1 MLKAYFKRTEKACSF
16 ASTFRK
22 TTMIFK
28 TESIKEC

>member
-22 TTMIFK
+22 TK